1 MKNLWLEL
9 PENSDS
15 YLQSLY
21 IFLEWLEVDNIFLF
35 CSKIYIPDIYDLHRY
50 IVSLYHDIK
59 VARHAEC

>member
-9 PENSDS
+9 LENSNS

-21 IFLEWLEVDNIFLF
+21 IFLEWLEVDSLLLF
-35 CSKIYIPDIYDLHRY
+35 YSKIYIPDICDLHRY